1 MRAELVFWNMVEG
14 IVTADIHGNCIR
26 HDPLHH
32 AAGKVRHA
40 RSADADFFD
49 DLARLV
55 GGEITHDPVAVL
67 GDNRIEHG
75 TVGSL

>member
-1 MRAELVFWNMVEG
+1 MVER
-14 IVTADIHGNCIR
+14 IVTANIQGDCIG

-40 RSADADFFD
+40 RSTDADFFD

-55 GGEITHDPVAVL
+55 GGEITREPVAVL
-67 GDNRIEHG
+67 GDNGIEHG
-75 TVGSL
+75 TIASL